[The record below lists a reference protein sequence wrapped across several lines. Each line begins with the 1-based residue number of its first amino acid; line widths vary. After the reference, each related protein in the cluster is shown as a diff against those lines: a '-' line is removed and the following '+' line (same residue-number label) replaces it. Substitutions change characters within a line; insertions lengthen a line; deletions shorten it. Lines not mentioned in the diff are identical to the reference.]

1 MVKSKQTCKK
11 STGGTAPQ
19 IALLLPAS
27 TGAVT
32 VPGELN
38 VREPSEHNEFCLI
51 CRDGSVGEDCL
62 FLCSTCLRVM
72 CSNCMNIP
80 PASACT
86 VQADDV
92 TFVCISCHVGMERHG
107 HASQLP
113 YFGFYRKGQPLLPS
127 FLQIRATLEVSLH
140 SQLSSAPTLML
151 HLILVDHDVTGG
163 CFELASKFLRPYFPS
178 RGFEFWS
185 IAFDISNASK
195 IDKYR
200 LQATAIVQL
209 LMSSNWARVI
219 VAITNHTDNENGDP
233 FIGYKGNKKLYI
245 SARVHSVLDVLLSP
259 WHPLIHG
266 AAESYLWLF
275 SCGTLINNVTSF
287 SGLQQAV
294 IDHRIT
300 ATIGFNAVRFQPSFA
315 THLLLAFAELVII
328 ECLPIHIVFPD
339 MLGQSYKLGRHT
351 DVFLLMPDNSG
362 SLAVTKFAWTHSE
375 LRPWGQ
381 YLPVQCPQCG
391 WSNTWCSVNMHK
403 DYIFECKNGQCRKK
417 FLICWKACG
426 EEDSEALLA
435 AQDEQEEPIALPTSL
450 KKAIKEYYAK
460 SLKDKE
466 EADKREAASRQREP
480 SFYKKPLSE
489 WDVAQKLFKQEIDS
503 YDKAQQQSKGL
514 EYSIKY
520 RTGNARE
527 WFNNMTPSQQQEVKF
542 AMKKWNEEGAPE
554 ETQAIYSSLTLW
566 LEIS

>member
-11 STGGTAPQ
+11 STGGTAPK

-300 ATIGFNAVRFQPSFA
+300 ATIGFNA
-315 THLLLAFAELVII
+315 
-328 ECLPIHIVFPD
+328 
-339 MLGQSYKLGRHT
+339 SYKLGRHT

-375 LRPWGQ
+375 LRPWINIAGSSSVGK
-381 YLPVQCPQCG
+381 PV
-391 WSNTWCSVNMHK
+391 V
-403 DYIFECKNGQCRKK
+403 RK
-417 FLICWKACG
+417 IRR
-426 EEDSEALLA
+426 ALLA

>member
-11 STGGTAPQ
+11 STGGTAPR
-19 IALLLPAS
+19 IALSLLAS

-32 VPGELN
+32 APGELN

-62 FLCSTCLRVM
+62 FLCSTCPRVM

-80 PASACT
+80 PASAHA

-107 HASQLP
+107 RASQSP

-151 HLILVDHDVTGG
+151 HLVLVDHDVTGG
-163 CFELASKFLRPYFPS
+163 CFELASEFLRPYFPS
-178 RGFEFWS
+178 GGFEFRS
-185 IAFDISNASK
+185 IVFDIGNASK
-195 IDKYR
+195 IDEYR
-200 LQATAIVQL
+200 LQATAIIQS
-209 LMSSNWARVI
+209 LMSSNWARVV
-219 VAITNHTDNENGDP
+219 VAITNHTDNEHGDP
-233 FIGYKGNKKLYI
+233 FIGYEGNKKSYV

-275 SCGTLINNVTSF
+275 SCGALINNVTSF

-362 SLAVTKFAWTHSE
+362 SLAVTKFAWTHSQ

-391 WSNTWCSVNMHK
+391 WSNAWCSVNMHK

-417 FLICWKACG
+417 ILLPGKRPGSCWISVVLRPMPSVPD
-426 EEDSEALLA
+426 EDE
-435 AQDEQEEPIALPTSL
+435 D
-450 KKAIKEYYAK
+450 
-460 SLKDKE
+460 
-466 EADKREAASRQREP
+466 
-480 SFYKKPLSE
+480 
-489 WDVAQKLFKQEIDS
+489 
-503 YDKAQQQSKGL
+503 
-514 EYSIKY
+514 
-520 RTGNARE
+520 
-527 WFNNMTPSQQQEVKF
+527 
-542 AMKKWNEEGAPE
+542 
-554 ETQAIYSSLTLW
+554 
-566 LEIS
+566 